1 MNLRLKFNITLSIVF
16 LIGLIM
22 SSYFF
27 YTLLHKNTQSA
38 VLEKAGVMMGAASAV
53 RHYTVTQVKPHLE
66 MQLSRSFLPQ
76 SVPAYAATETFNKL
90 RELYPDYTYKEA
102 TLNPTNPRDRATDW
116 ENLIIQEFI
125 NDRSKKEI
133 TTILDTPNGKLMYLA
148 RPIEIKNKKCL
159 VCHSTPDAAPKTM
172 LARYGVANGFNWKMH
187 EIIGA
192 QIVAVPMSV
201 PLQKTYEAFKLTI
214 AFLIF
219 IFLLLMIS
227 VNILLSYT
235 VIKPIAKM
243 SSLAKKIGEGDMTQ
257 PELKENGKDEISV
270 LAHSF
275 NLMKRSL
282 EQAMKLI
289 Q

>member
-1 MNLRLKFNITLSIVF
+1 MNLRLKFNITLLVVF
-16 LIGLIM
+16 LIGLII

-27 YTLLHKNTQSA
+27 YTLLHKNTRDA

-116 ENLIIQEFI
+116 ENHIIQEFI
-125 NDRSKKEI
+125 NDTSKKEI

-148 RPIEIKNKKCL
+148 RPIEIKDKKCL

-172 LARYGVANGFNWKMH
+172 LARYGVANGFNWKMN
-187 EIIGA
+187 EIVGA

-201 PLQKTYEAFKLTI
+201 PLQKTHEAFKLTI
-214 AFLIF
+214 SFLVV

-227 VNILLSYT
+227 VNILLSRT
-235 VIKPIAKM
+235 VIKPIAQM
-243 SSLAKKIGEGDMTQ
+243 SLLAKKIGEGDMTQ
-257 PELKENGKDEISV
+257 PELKVNGKDEISV
-270 LAHSF
+270 LARSF